1 MCGIT
6 GVIAHTDGTKHYL
19 QAIHA
24 ATAAMDKRGPDQAGI
39 FTEGPLALGHKRLSI
54 IDTSHAA
61 QQPFTDISGN
71 YTLVF
76 NGEIYNYQTLKE
88 SLIAKGYS
96 FVSSSD
102 TEVLL
107 YHLIEFGVEKGITAV
122 DGEFA
127 FAFFDKQAG
136 QLYVVRDRFGIK
148 PLYYFQQKDIF
159 CFASELKA
167 LVHFPF
173 KKSIDK
179 AALQAYFHL
188 NYIPSPLSIY
198 AGVRKLMPGHWM
210 KIELNGNTATQ
221 RYYEVKA
228 GEKTSMS
235 FTEAKSHLRT
245 LLEESVQRRMVADV
259 PLGTF
264 LSGGIDSSII
274 TAIASQNTKH
284 LQSFSIGFADEPLF
298 DETAYARLMANRL
311 KTEHTVFALRNADL
325 YAHLFDML
333 DYLDEP
339 FADSS
344 ALAVYILS
352 QETRKHV
359 TVALSGDG
367 ADEIFAGYNKHAAEL
382 KIREKSI
389 SNALLSY
396 TSFLLPFLPKSR
408 NSAFGNKFRQLE
420 KYVNGLKWSAPERYW
435 QWARW
440 AGLSEKGLLKTEY
453 TDEVRYQA
461 LKEDC
466 LKACNNE
473 FDSVL
478 RTDLRLVLEND
489 MLVKTD
495 RMSMAN
501 SLEMR
506 VPFLDHAIVDFA
518 FTLPTEYKIN
528 KAHRKHILK
537 EAFADQLPQE
547 LFNRGKKG
555 FEVPLL
561 RWFQGELKSLIEDDL
576 LSRELVERQGIF
588 NYSIIEMVKNKLY
601 SNSPNDAVEQI
612 WALLV
617 FQIWWKK
624 NNPSLE
630 KN

>member
-1 MCGIT
+1 MCGIA
-6 GVIAHTDGTKHYL
+6 GVIAFKDGSENYL

-24 ATAAMDKRGPDQAGI
+24 ATTAMDKRGPDQAGI
-39 FTEGPLALGHKRLSI
+39 YTHDRLALGHKRLSI
-54 IDTSHAA
+54 IDTSSAA
-61 QQPFTDISGN
+61 QQPFTDASGN

-76 NGEIYNYQTLKE
+76 NGEIYNYQSLKE
-88 SLIAKGYS
+88 TLLKKGYS
-96 FVSSSD
+96 FISSSD

-107 YHLIEFGVEKGITAV
+107 YHLIEHGIEKGIEAV

-127 FAFFDKQAG
+127 FA
-136 QLYVVRDRFGIK
+136 LYNKELQCLNIVRDRFGVK
-148 PLYYFQQKDIF
+148 PLYYYADESAV

-173 KKSIDK
+173 KKAIDK

-198 AGVRKLMPGHWM
+198 HGVKKLMPGHWL
-210 KIELNGNTATQ
+210 KIEGNGKTSIKK
-221 RYYEVKA
+221 YYEVKS
-228 GEKTSMS
+228 GEKTSLS
-235 FTEAKSHLRT
+235 FTEAKSRLRT

-274 TAIASQNTKH
+274 TAIASHQTKH

-311 KTEHTVFALRNADL
+311 KTEHTVFSLRNADL

-352 QETRKHV
+352 KETRKHV

-440 AGLSEKGLLKTEY
+440 AGLSEQGLLKESY
-453 TDEVRYQA
+453 SDEQGYQA
-461 LKEDC
+461 IKKDC
-466 LKACNNE
+466 LLHCNDDFE
-473 FDSVL
+473 SVL
-478 RTDLRLVLEND
+478 RTDLRVVLEND

-537 EAFADQLPQE
+537 EAFADYLPQE

-561 RWFQGELKSLIEDDL
+561 RWFQGELKHLIENDL
-576 LSRELVERQGIF
+576 LSKELIEQQGIF
-588 NYSIIEMVKNKLY
+588 NYSVIEKVKHKLN

-617 FQIWWKK
+617 FQVWWKK
-624 NNPSLE
+624 NQNHFTS
-630 KN
+630 N

>member
-1 MCGIT
+1 
-6 GVIAHTDGTKHYL
+6 
-19 QAIHA
+19 
-24 ATAAMDKRGPDQAGI
+24 
-39 FTEGPLALGHKRLSI
+39 
-54 IDTSHAA
+54 
-61 QQPFTDISGN
+61 
-71 YTLVF
+71 
-76 NGEIYNYQTLKE
+76 
-88 SLIAKGYS
+88 
-96 FVSSSD
+96 
-102 TEVLL
+102 
-107 YHLIEFGVEKGITAV
+107 
-122 DGEFA
+122 
-127 FAFFDKQAG
+127 
-136 QLYVVRDRFGIK
+136 VVRDRFGIK
-148 PLYYFQQKDIF
+148 PLYYIQQKGVF

-198 AGVRKLMPGHWM
+198 DGVRKLMPGHWM
-210 KIELNGNTATQ
+210 KIDLNGNTATQ

-228 GEKTSMS
+228 GEKTTQT
-235 FTEAKSHLRT
+235 FNEAKTELRN
-245 LLEESVQRRMVADV
+245 LLETSVQRRMVADV

-298 DETAYARLMANRL
+298 DETAYARLMANQL
-311 KTEHTVFALRNADL
+311 KTEHTVFSLRNADL

-352 QETRKHV
+352 KETRKHV

-440 AGLSEKGLLKTEY
+440 AGLSEKGLLKNEY

-466 LKACNNE
+466 LKACNDE

-624 NNPSLE
+624 NHPSLE
-630 KN
+630 QN

>member
-1 MCGIT
+1 MCGIA
-6 GVIAHTDGTKHYL
+6 GVIAHTVEAQKYL
-19 QAIHA
+19 DAIHA

-39 FTEGPLALGHKRLSI
+39 FTDNQIALGHKRLSI
-54 IDTSHAA
+54 IDTSSAA
-61 QQPFTDISGN
+61 QQPFTDKSGKF
-71 YTLVF
+71 TLVF
-76 NGEIYNYQTLKE
+76 NGEIYNYQSLKTA
-88 SLIAKGYS
+88 LLAKGHT
-96 FVSSSD
+96 FISSSD

-107 YHLIEFGVEKGITAV
+107 YHLIEFGVEDGIQNV

-127 FAFFDKQAG
+127 FAFFDHEQKQ
-136 QLYVVRDRFGIK
+136 LHLVRDRFGVK
-148 PLYYFQQKDIF
+148 PLYYFQDKVAT

-167 LVHFPF
+167 LTKFPF
-173 KKSIDK
+173 TKKLDK

-198 AGVRKLMPGHWM
+198 EGVKKLMPGCSM
-210 KIELNGNTATQ
+210 TINFDGSTSIRT
-221 RYYEVKA
+221 YYAVPENNQ
-228 GEKTSMS
+228 SSLS
-235 FTEAKSHLRT
+235 FEQAKKQLRT
-245 LLEESVQRRMVADV
+245 LLESSVERRMVADV

-274 TAIASQNTKH
+274 TAIASQQTNK

-311 KTEHTVFALRNADL
+311 QTEHTVFSLRNSDL

-352 QETRKHV
+352 KETRKHV

-382 KIREKSI
+382 KIREKSLTNI
-389 SNALLSY
+389 LLKQ
-396 TSFLLPFLPKSR
+396 TQFILPYLPKSR
-408 NSAFGNKFRQLE
+408 NSSLGNRFRQLE
-420 KYVNGLKWSAPERYW
+420 KYVNGLRWSAPERYW

-440 AGLSEKGLLKTEY
+440 AGLTEQGLLKPAF
-453 TDEVRYQA
+453 TDENAYQA
-461 LKEDC
+461 IKQDC
-466 LKACNNE
+466 LKACNENFE
-473 FDSVL
+473 SVL

-518 FTLPTEYKIN
+518 FSLPTDYKIN
-528 KAHRKHILK
+528 KVHRKHILK
-537 EAFADQLPQE
+537 EAFADYLPQE

-561 RWFQGELKSLIEDDL
+561 RWFQGELRSLIEDDL
-576 LSRELVERQGIF
+576 LSESFIQQQGIF
-588 NYSIIEMVKNKLY
+588 NYSIIKAVKDKLY
-601 SNSPNDAVEQI
+601 TNSPNDAVEQI
-612 WALLV
+612 WSLVV

-624 NNPSLE
+624 QHSQLQ
-630 KN
+630 